1 MATITSF
8 EEIQSWQKARE
19 LTKVIYKTTRAK
31 EFSDDYDLKK
41 QIRRASDSI
50 MANIAEGFERGGT
63 NEFVNFISIAKG
75 SSGEMQS
82 HLYVALDQ
90 EYITQDVFDKLY
102 NEYKSVGKMLG
113 SFMNYLNKSDFKGAK
128 FQNRT
133 TKK

>member
-8 EEIQSWQKARE
+8 EEIQAWQKARE
-19 LTKVIYKTTRAK
+19 LTKIIYKTTRAK

-41 QIRRASDSI
+41 QIRRATVSI

-75 SSGEMQS
+75 STGEMQS

-90 EYITQDVFDKLY
+90 EYISKDVFEKLY
-102 NEYKSVGKMLG
+102 NEFKSIGKMLG
-113 SFMNYLNKSDFKGAK
+113 SFMNYLNQSDFKGTK
-128 FQNRT
+128 YQNRI

>member
-41 QIRRASDSI
+41 QIRRASVSI